1 MKSAVLSLFFI
12 GLILGSAIEALACGA
27 CIYIH
32 FERILP
38 PIMGWVTLSVMW
50 SFSLSIYST
59 ITGTK
64 IRGVCRP
71 VSWLI
76 LFLILFFTSLMFIGP
91 IFLLFLIFPGIISAI
106 NEFLPD
112 KSVNSEVKR
121 GLRIISAA
129 GIAGLLILIT
139 MTAHIKHE
147 RTEADF
153 ILKHENS
160 WPAKMA
166 LKQLIEQTPAQLNDL
181 REIALKGKNPRI
193 VAMASEG
200 IATHG
205 DPLQD
210 VLLLL
215 KVYEKNF
222 GNDDD
227 EKIELALSKLTG
239 LTLPEGSLPEEWKRN
254 WDLREDKDHTMAKM
268 ATEPRE

>member
-1 MKSAVLSLFFI
+1 MKSSVFLLFLI

-50 SFSLSIYST
+50 SFSLSIYSA

-76 LFLILFFTSLMFIGP
+76 LFSILFITSLMFIGP
-91 IFLLFLIFPGIISAI
+91 MFLLILIFPGIISAI
-106 NEFLPD
+106 KAFLPD
-112 KSVNSEVKR
+112 KSVDGKVKT
-121 GLRIISAA
+121 GLRIIGAA
-129 GIAGLLILIT
+129 GIAVLMILIT
-139 MTAHIKHE
+139 MTVNIKHE

-160 WPAKMA
+160 WPATMA
-166 LKQLIEQTPAQLNDL
+166 LKQLIEQTPAQLDDL
-181 REIALKGKNPRI
+181 REIALKGKNGRT

-205 DPLQD
+205 NPFQD
-210 VLLLL
+210 VPLLLN
-215 KVYEKNF
+215 VYEKNF

-227 EKIELALSKLTG
+227 EKIESALSKLTG
-239 LTLPEGSLPEEWKRN
+239 LTLPEGSPPEEWKRN
-254 WDLREDKDHTMAKM
+254 WNLTADEGQAMAKI
-268 ATEPRE
+268 AIAPRE

>member
-1 MKSAVLSLFFI
+1 MKNTVLLLLFI

-27 CIYIH
+27 CMYIH
-32 FERILP
+32 FDRILP
-38 PIMGWVTLSVMW
+38 PIMGWVALSVMW
-50 SFSLSIYST
+50 SFSLSIYSA

-76 LFLILFFTSLMFIGP
+76 LFLILFFTSFMFIGP
-91 IFLLFLIFPGIISAI
+91 IFLLILIFPGIISAI
-106 NEFLPD
+106 NELLPD

-139 MTAHIKHE
+139 MTVNIKHE

-153 ILKHENS
+153 ILKNENS

-166 LKQLIEQTPAQLNDL
+166 LNRLIEQTPAQLNDL
-181 REIALKGKNPRI
+181 REIALKGKNTRT
-193 VAMASEG
+193 VAIASEG

-205 DPLQD
+205 DPFQD
-210 VLLLL
+210 VPLLLN
-215 KVYEKNF
+215 VYEKNF

-227 EKIELALSKLTG
+227 EKIESALSKLTG
-239 LTLPEGSLPEEWKRN
+239 LTLPEGSPPAEWTRN
-254 WDLREDKDHTMAKM
+254 WNLRADEDHTMAKI
-268 ATEPRE
+268 AIEPRE